1 MSPDQI
7 LNQVPNVRDS
17 SQAKYIWESLPYMI
31 PRHGDK
37 MLGEAIEEAQM
48 FGTSVI
54 MPVKM
59 VTEPTSVP
67 PQYIS
72 YPVQPVM
79 KANPEMGLIN
89 DQMDMDGFSRRYALF
104 GEMAHEPDK
113 YYLTL
118 AVKAFKAFKSIPD
131 TAKPYFNPDNL
142 SWNYG
147 GYNINAYGA
156 GNSFLVNY

>member
-17 SQAKYIWESLPYMI
+17 LQAKYIWESLPYMI

-59 VTEPTSVP
+59 VSDNNKGSQKLEIEFEDASGNKKTLV
-67 PQYIS
+67 I
-72 YPVQPVM
+72 
-79 KANPEMGLIN
+79 
-89 DQMDMDGFSRRYALF
+89 
-104 GEMAHEPDK
+104 K
-113 YYLTL
+113 Y
-118 AVKAFKAFKSIPD
+118 K
-131 TAKPYFNPDNL
+131 
-142 SWNYG
+142 
-147 GYNINAYGA
+147 
-156 GNSFLVNY
+156 